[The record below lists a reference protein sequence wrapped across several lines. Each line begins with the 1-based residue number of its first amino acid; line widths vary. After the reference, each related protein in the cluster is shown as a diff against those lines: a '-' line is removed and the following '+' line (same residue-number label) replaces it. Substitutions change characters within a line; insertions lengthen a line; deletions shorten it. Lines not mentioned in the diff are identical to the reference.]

1 MAKMNNTQTS
11 KQVTD
16 CDLPLSAV
24 ETRILTIRGHQVI
37 LDKDLADFYGVET
50 KSLNQAVKR
59 NLERFPECYRF

>member
-24 ETRILTIRGHQVI
+24 ETRILTIRAI
-37 LDKDLADFYGVET
+37 KLSWIKI
-50 KSLNQAVKR
+50 
-59 NLERFPECYRF
+59 